1 MYKLTKKPFNFE
13 KQIKKKKREVEHV
26 EICVLRSF
34 NCKKVILK

>member
-13 KQIKKKKREVEHV
+13 KQIKKKKEVEHV